1 MAKQKQSCKKPTNW
15 EDNNMPK
22 KENMTFESA
31 SARLAEIV
39 KILEQGNSSLEESLK
54 LYEEGVLL
62 VRFCNDSLDNAEK
75 KIKML
80 VADSNGE
87 MLEKDFF
94 EEK

>member
-1 MAKQKQSCKKPTNW
+1 
-15 EDNNMPK
+15 MPK

-62 VRFCNDSLDNAEK
+62 VRFCNDSLGNAEK

-80 VADSNGE
+80 VADFNGE
-87 MLEKDFF
+87 MIEKDFF

>member
-1 MAKQKQSCKKPTNW
+1 MPSK
-15 EDNNMPK
+15 NNL
-22 KENMTFESA
+22 TFESA
-31 SARLAEIV
+31 SARLEEIV
-39 KILEQGNSSLEESLK
+39 KILEQGNSSLDESLK

-80 VADSNGE
+80 VTDSKGE
-87 MLEKDFF
+87 IVEKDFF

>member
-1 MAKQKQSCKKPTNW
+1 MLDTN
-15 EDNNMPK
+15 NL
-22 KENMTFESA
+22 TFEIA
-31 SARLAEIV
+31 SMRLAEIV
-39 KILEQGNSSLEESLK
+39 KVLEQGNSSLDESLK

-80 VADSNGE
+80 VADSDGK
-87 MLEKDFF
+87 MIEKDFF

>member
-1 MAKQKQSCKKPTNW
+1 MS
-15 EDNNMPK
+15 K
-22 KENMTFESA
+22 KENLTFESA
-31 SARLAEIV
+31 TMRLEEIV
-39 KILEQGNSSLEESLK
+39 KILEQGNYPLEESLK

-80 VADSNGE
+80 VSNSKGE
-87 MLEKDFF
+87 MIEKDFF

>member
-1 MAKQKQSCKKPTNW
+1 MLEK
-15 EDNNMPK
+15 D
-22 KENMTFESA
+22 NMTFEGA

-62 VRFCNDSLDNAEK
+62 VRFCNDCLDNAEK

-80 VADSNGE
+80 SIDSNGK
-87 MLEKDFF
+87 MVEKDFF

>member
-1 MAKQKQSCKKPTNW
+1 MKL
-15 EDNNMPK
+15 E
-22 KENMTFESA
+22 ESMKRLEVIA
-31 SARLAEIV
+31 SELDSGE
-39 KILEQGNSSLEESLK
+39 KSLEECLK

-80 VADSNGE
+80 VADSDGK
-87 MLEKDFF
+87 MIEKDFF

>member
-1 MAKQKQSCKKPTNW
+1 MGMHRPLCKKQTNW

-87 MLEKDFF
+87 MIEKDFF

>member
-1 MAKQKQSCKKPTNW
+1 MPSK
-15 EDNNMPK
+15 NNL
-22 KENMTFESA
+22 TFESA
-31 SARLAEIV
+31 SARLEEIV
-39 KILEQGNSSLEESLK
+39 KILEQGNSSLDDSLK

-87 MLEKDFF
+87 MIEKDFF

>member
-1 MAKQKQSCKKPTNW
+1 MLEKN
-15 EDNNMPK
+15 
-22 KENMTFESA
+22 NMTFEGA
-31 SARLAEIV
+31 SVRLAEIV

-62 VRFCNDSLDNAEK
+62 VRFCNDCLDNAEK

-80 VADSNGE
+80 SIDSNGK
-87 MLEKDFF
+87 MVEKDFF

>member
-1 MAKQKQSCKKPTNW
+1 MPSK
-15 EDNNMPK
+15 NNL
-22 KENMTFESA
+22 TFESA
-31 SARLAEIV
+31 SARLEEIV
-39 KILEQGNSSLEESLK
+39 KILEQGNSSLDESLK

-80 VADSNGE
+80 VVDSNSE

>member
-1 MAKQKQSCKKPTNW
+1 MLEK
-15 EDNNMPK
+15 D
-22 KENMTFESA
+22 NMTFESA
-31 SARLAEIV
+31 SVRLEEIV
-39 KILEQGNSSLEESLK
+39 KILENGNSSLEESLK

-80 VADSNGE
+80 VADSDGK
-87 MLEKDFF
+87 MIEKDFF

>member
-1 MAKQKQSCKKPTNW
+1 
-15 EDNNMPK
+15 MPK

-75 KIKML
+75 KISLRKNKCL
-80 VADSNGE
+80 
-87 MLEKDFF
+87 KI
-94 EEK
+94 

>member
-1 MAKQKQSCKKPTNW
+1 MA
-15 EDNNMPK
+15 NN
-22 KENMTFESA
+22 KEKLTFESA
-31 SARLAEIV
+31 SARLEEIV
-39 KILEQGNSSLEESLK
+39 KILEQGNSSLDDSLK

-80 VADSNGE
+80 VTDSNGE
-87 MLEKDFF
+87 IIEKDFF